1 MNPQP
6 AEVRRLWRKLKLNV
20 SRLLRH
26 PGFVPGLELGLA
38 AMVLVIGLLSYGIV
52 TREQAPAVGLSP
64 QAVATLLLVNLVP
77 LIALLVLIARRV
89 VLLLA
94 KRRAGIAGAN
104 LHVRLVSIFAAL
116 AAVPTILVVGF
127 AAVLFQFGVQFW
139 FSDKART
146 VLDNA
151 DRVAEAYVAD
161 NKARILDD
169 ILAMARDVGG
179 YAIDFGLQSS
189 DFQEGVAFQVA
200 ARNLSEAA
208 VFLPGSTE
216 AGAPGSA
223 GSGPRILASAD
234 FADPPLAQRLQGLD
248 LTSLEVG
255 RALILASARDRV
267 EAVVR
272 LEGTLPLYVYV
283 SRKVEPRVLEQV
295 ARTQAALG
303 DYRELTER
311 SRTLQLRFNLILLFV
326 SLLIV
331 ATAIWLA
338 LWLASRLVAPLE
350 RLAEA
355 AERVGAGDF
364 DVRVPISSGPIS
376 GGEELQMLAQAFNRM
391 TGQIKGQQMAL
402 RAAGAE
408 AEERRRFIEAILSGV
423 SAGVLSLDEAGT
435 IRLANRSASVL
446 LGLDAAK
453 LAGQPLDL
461 AVPELGG
468 FLSSARADGIAG
480 GEIVRAGKDGSQ
492 TLAVRLTADPGEGKG
507 YILTFDD
514 ISQQVA
520 DQRRAAWSD
529 VARRIA
535 HEIKNPLTPIVLSAE
550 RLRRRFASQIV
561 EGRETFEELTSTIV
575 RQTEDLRRM
584 VDEFSAFARMPQPTF
599 REENILDIV
608 RQAVFLAEVAA
619 PAITF
624 RVQVDGEIPPF
635 VCDRR
640 QIGQAL
646 TNLLKNAI
654 EAIQAADCAPPGEAG
669 EVVDVMVKS
678 WDGRLR
684 IDVRD
689 TGCGVPAQLRERIF
703 EPYVTTRE
711 RGTGLGLAIVKRIV
725 EDHRGAL
732 DLLSRDLSPSRPGS
746 IVRMEFDL
754 DATRALI
761 AGQAKG
767 EADKTR
773 SKTPEL
779 HDMAES

>member
-1 MNPQP
+1 MPSGNDDG
-6 AEVRRLWRKLKLNV
+6 AE
-20 SRLLRH
+20 
-26 PGFVPGLELGLA
+26 
-38 AMVLVIGLLSYGIV
+38 
-52 TREQAPAVGLSP
+52 
-64 QAVATLLLVNLVP
+64 
-77 LIALLVLIARRV
+77 
-89 VLLLA
+89 
-94 KRRAGIAGAN
+94 
-104 LHVRLVSIFAAL
+104 
-116 AAVPTILVVGF
+116 
-127 AAVLFQFGVQFW
+127 
-139 FSDKART
+139 
-146 VLDNA
+146 
-151 DRVAEAYVAD
+151 
-161 NKARILDD
+161 
-169 ILAMARDVGG
+169 
-179 YAIDFGLQSS
+179 
-189 DFQEGVAFQVA
+189 
-200 ARNLSEAA
+200 
-208 VFLPGSTE
+208 GST
-216 AGAPGSA
+216 S
-223 GSGPRILASAD
+223 SGPQILASAD

-248 LTSLEVG
+248 LTSLSVG

-272 LEGTLPLYVYV
+272 LEGALPLYVYV

-331 ATAIWLA
+331 ATSIWLA
-338 LWLASRLVAPLE
+338 LWLASRLVSPLE

-364 DVRVPISSGPIS
+364 DVRVPINSGPIS
-376 GGEELQMLAQAFNRM
+376 GGEELQTLAQAFNRM

-435 IRLANRSASVL
+435 IRLANRSASAL
-446 LGLDAAK
+446 LGLDAAT

-514 ISQQVA
+514 ITQQVA

-550 RLRRRFASQIV
+550 RLRRRFASQIAD
-561 EGRETFEELTSTIV
+561 GRETFEELTSTIV

-584 VDEFSAFARMPQPTF
+584 VDEFSAFARMPGPTF

-619 PAITF
+619 PAVDF
-624 RVQVDGEIPPF
+624 RVQVDGDIPPF

-654 EAIQAADCAPPGEAG
+654 EAIQAADCAPPGEEG
-669 EVVDVMVKS
+669 DVVEVCVKS
-678 WDGRLR
+678 GEGRLR

-732 DLLSRDLSPSRPGS
+732 DLLNRDLSPSRPGS

-754 DATRALI
+754 EATRALI
-761 AGQAKG
+761 AGQTQG
-767 EADKTR
+767 QADKTR
-773 SKTPEL
+773 SKTLKL